1 MQKSDNSA
9 VFMLSYLQFMCF
21 MKGLL
26 LLVKDVCLGPDS
38 IHTRGNY
45 QNYQTWNDDERTR
58 TGGCHKKNQN
68 PELQQ
73 YSEILVQFWYA
84 LCNLK
89 CLWEWFLRTVEQKWP
104 I

>member
-45 QNYQTWNDDERTR
+45 QNYQT
-58 TGGCHKKNQN
+58 
-68 PELQQ
+68 
-73 YSEILVQFWYA
+73 
-84 LCNLK
+84 
-89 CLWEWFLRTVEQKWP
+89 
-104 I
+104 